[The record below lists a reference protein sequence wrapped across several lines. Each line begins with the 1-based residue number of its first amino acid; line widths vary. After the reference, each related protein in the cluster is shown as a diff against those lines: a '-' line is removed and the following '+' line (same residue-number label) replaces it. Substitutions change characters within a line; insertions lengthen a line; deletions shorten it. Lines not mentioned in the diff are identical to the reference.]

1 MVKVPPPSSACSA
14 PVPPQGAPGG
24 SGQLGTPRERPA
36 PERPATAK
44 AADFTAFDHSG
55 AQRGRVPRRYVPQR
69 LQTASLHDVFP
80 RILGLHHGAGRSLPD
95 DAGRAHLPFPDPLN
109 GLADYSE
116 AHGGPAEGAPCGPM
130 VAHTHLLWLCIRR
143 CTDGASRVEWQG
155 ANMERKCLQSRDDRD
170 EPPPPRS
177 QSHGGA
183 RQYLR
188 RGDGHLYDHLDSRL
202 CRDGY
207 RVYGTSL
214 HGL

>member
-1 MVKVPPPSSACSA
+1 MALPGRGRPLSA
-14 PVPPQGAPGG
+14 PPLPKPPI
-24 SGQLGTPRERPA
+24 
-36 PERPATAK
+36 
-44 AADFTAFDHSG
+44 FTAFDHSG

-80 RILGLHHGAGRSLPD
+80 RILGLHHGTGRSLPD

-143 CTDGASRVEWQG
+143 CTHSASRVEWQG
-155 ANMERKCLQSRDDRD
+155 ANMERTCLQSRDLIH
-170 EPPPPRS
+170 PRP
-177 QSHGGA
+177 QSYGGA

-188 RGDGHLYDHLDSRL
+188 RADRHLHDHFDSRL